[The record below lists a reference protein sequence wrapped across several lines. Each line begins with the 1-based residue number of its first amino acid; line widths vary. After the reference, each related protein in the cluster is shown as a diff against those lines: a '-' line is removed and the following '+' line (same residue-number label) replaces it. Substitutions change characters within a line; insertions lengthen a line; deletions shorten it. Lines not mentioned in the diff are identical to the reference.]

1 MRRKRRRA
9 AALQAQTFIFD
20 RIVSRSFAKLS
31 SSKFYSEE
39 KFLVRKRVR
48 STTKASHAFHTSSL
62 SALYL
67 EDGPAF
73 DQRVILFNSTEATNE
88 EFLSFESKIANAKL
102 NRSFRVG
109 ILVQVEPCL
118 LLAVQDYT
126 YIYIVTF
133 KHLDVD
139 NSINIV
145 RSVTIPRASRLENS
159 TVELL
164 STYTSRVTVPRM

>member
-88 EFLSFESKIANAKL
+88 EFLSFESKIANVKL

-109 ILVQVEPCL
+109 ILVQVERGNHVCYSPFKIIR
-118 LLAVQDYT
+118 T
-126 YIYIVTF
+126 YISSLSNTWT
-133 KHLDVD
+133 
-139 NSINIV
+139 SIT
-145 RSVTIPRASRLENS
+145 R
-159 TVELL
+159 
-164 STYTSRVTVPRM
+164 